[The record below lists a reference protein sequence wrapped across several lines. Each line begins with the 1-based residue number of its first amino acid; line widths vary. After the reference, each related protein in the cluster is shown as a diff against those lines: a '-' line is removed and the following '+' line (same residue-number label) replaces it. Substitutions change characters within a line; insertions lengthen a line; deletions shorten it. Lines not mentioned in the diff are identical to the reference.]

1 MLSGKLRRELNQD
14 VGDPSEKSAYEALE
28 KLAHTAEEV
37 KHLDVSLEFY
47 Q

>member
-1 MLSGKLRRELNQD
+1 VKAILG
-14 VGDPSEKSAYEALE
+14 GDSPSAKSAYEAFE

-37 KHLDVSLEFY
+37 KHLDVSFEFY